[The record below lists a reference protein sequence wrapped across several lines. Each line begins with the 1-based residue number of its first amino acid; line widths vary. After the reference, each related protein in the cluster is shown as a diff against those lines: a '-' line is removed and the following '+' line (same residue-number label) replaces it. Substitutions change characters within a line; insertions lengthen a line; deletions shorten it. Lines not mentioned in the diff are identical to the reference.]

1 MTPFQDQSHYDLLEV
16 PVTAHRDDIE
26 RAYPLVRAAYEPGAL
41 ASYSVFARDEV
52 TQIRERIDAAYQVLM
67 DEEARRRY
75 DALIGVA
82 EEFSIADE
90 LLPPSAPSVSPSR
103 AVASA
108 LDDLEEAED
117 DEHGGWDGPKLR
129 RARLRRGVEVDA
141 IAEITKI
148 NPRYLRAI
156 EEGAYPELPAAVYT
170 RGFINAYA
178 RAIEIDPDP
187 VVRDIMDAF
196 EEARSERRRPRRLT
210 GRR

>member
-1 MTPFQDQSHYDLLEV
+1 M
-16 PVTAHRDDIE
+16 
-26 RAYPLVRAAYEPGAL
+26 
-41 ASYSVFARDEV
+41 
-52 TQIRERIDAAYQVLM
+52 
-67 DEEARRRY
+67 
-75 DALIGVA
+75 
-82 EEFSIADE
+82 
-90 LLPPSAPSVSPSR
+90 
-103 AVASA
+103 
-108 LDDLEEAED
+108 
-117 DEHGGWDGPKLR
+117 R